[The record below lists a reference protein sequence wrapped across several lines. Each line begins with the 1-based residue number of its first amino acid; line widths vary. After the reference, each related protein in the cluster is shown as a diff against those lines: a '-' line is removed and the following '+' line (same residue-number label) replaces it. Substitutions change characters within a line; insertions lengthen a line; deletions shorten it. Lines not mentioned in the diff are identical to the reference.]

1 MKRLADGLT
10 ALYNMDDLKR
20 NQGTDPILS
29 TLLLEVNKILLHDFR
44 DFIDTDFAISSVK
57 RGKGKN
63 KNQ

>member
-10 ALYNMDDLKR
+10 ALYSMDDLKR
-20 NQGTDPILS
+20 NQGTNPILS

-44 DFIDTDFAISSVK
+44 DFIDTDFAISSGK
-57 RGKGKN
+57 WGKGKN